1 MKKLWTFI
9 RHQRGVVIGVTLSII
24 VLVWAYGCESKVRSP
39 LNPNQL
45 VNRAELELEVETFL
59 AQAALKFADLDR
71 QDEFKR
77 IVFENAIGY
86 AQGKPI
92 NPIGVIM
99 TIGGILGIGG
109 IIDNQRKDVRIKTQ
123 KGTVANDKEKDETT

>member
-1 MKKLWTFI
+1 MTKLWTFI
-9 RHQRGVVIGVTLSII
+9 RHQRGLIIGCCLSII
-24 VLVWAYGCESKVRSP
+24 VLIWAYGCESKVRSP
-39 LNPNQL
+39 LDPKRL
-45 VNRAELELEVETFL
+45 VNRAELKLEVENYL
-59 AQAALKFADLDR
+59 ALAELKFADLDR

-99 TIGGILGIGG
+99 SIGGFLGIGA

-123 KGTVANDKEKDETT
+123 KSNAAS

>member
-1 MKKLWTFI
+1 MKKLWSFI
-9 RHQRGVVIGVTLSII
+9 RHQRGIIISIVLSII
-24 VLVWAYGCESKVRSP
+24 VLVWAYGCESKVRSSLDP
-39 LNPNQL
+39 GRL
-45 VNRAELELEVETFL
+45 VTRPEFRLEVENYL
-59 AQAALKFADLDR
+59 ARAELKFADLDR

-77 IVFENAIGY
+77 IIFENAIGY

-99 TIGGILGIGG
+99 SIGGLLGIGA

-123 KGTVANDKEKDETT
+123 NSNAAA